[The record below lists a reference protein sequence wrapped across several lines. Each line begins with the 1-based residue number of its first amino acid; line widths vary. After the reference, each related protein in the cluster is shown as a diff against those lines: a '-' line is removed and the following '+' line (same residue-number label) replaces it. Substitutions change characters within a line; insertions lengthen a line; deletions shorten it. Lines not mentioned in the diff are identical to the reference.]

1 MSEITIE
8 SGWREESTLTSARL
22 PGGRESGGILL
33 EGDDGLVFVLFSDEE
48 LEVGDRVVVARG
60 LELTVTGV
68 DHGTLSGR
76 RVTVLD
82 VGGSGPRH

>member
-1 MSEITIE
+1 MR
-8 SGWREESTLTSARL
+8 SGWRKESVLTSARL

-48 LEVGDRVVVARG
+48 LEVGDRVVDARG
-60 LELTVTGV
+60 LALTVTGV

-76 RVTVLD
+76 RITVLD
-82 VGGSGPRH
+82 VDGAGPRH